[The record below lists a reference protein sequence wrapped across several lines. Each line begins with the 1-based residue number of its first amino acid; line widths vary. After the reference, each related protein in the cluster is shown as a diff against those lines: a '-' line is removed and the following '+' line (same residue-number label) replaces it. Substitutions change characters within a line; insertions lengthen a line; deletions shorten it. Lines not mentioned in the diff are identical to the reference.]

1 MEINNFS
8 NFKQNLKKK
17 LKSNNFKIISGEY
30 AGFDENEPTS
40 KTGGKGEVIR
50 RLKEDKGFKTI
61 VHVGDGATDLEAC
74 PPASAF
80 IGEDKSKFHTK
91 IKILRFEIRICSEKN

>member
-1 MEINNFS
+1 MATF
-8 NFKQNLKKK
+8 L
-17 LKSNNFKIISGEY
+17 GEY

-80 IGEDKSKFHTK
+80 IGKDNFEFYFIFVFFRKTK
-91 IKILRFEIRICSEKN
+91 IRFSWEKCRLQDLSKLIDHTNIVD